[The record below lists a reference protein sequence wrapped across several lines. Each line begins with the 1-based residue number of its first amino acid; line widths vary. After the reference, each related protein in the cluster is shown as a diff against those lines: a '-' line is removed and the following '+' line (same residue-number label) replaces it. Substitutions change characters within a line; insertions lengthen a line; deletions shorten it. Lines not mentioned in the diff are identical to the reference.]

1 MKKPV
6 IILVAIIYVISVVIV
21 GFIGI
26 QTRVFNPVVF
36 VTDIQLN
43 FDENLAKIDST
54 AEGVDYAY
62 KIFASEEVTFS
73 VTANVLPN
81 NATNKQCIFEK
92 RDELTSYTFET
103 QFNGEF
109 TITSFKCSPVEYG
122 GVYSL
127 RMKVKPTDGNKSLYK
142 VFDIFVYNF

>member
-6 IILVAIIYVISVVIV
+6 LIIVALIYIISIVIV

-36 VTDIQLN
+36 VNDIQLN
-43 FDENLAKIDST
+43 FDENLTKIETT

-62 KIFASEEVTFS
+62 RIFADNEVTFT
-73 VTANVLPN
+73 VTANVIPN

-92 RDELTSYTFET
+92 RDESTEYTFES

-109 TITSFKCSPVEYG
+109 TIASFKCNPATSG
-122 GVYSL
+122 GVYSF
-127 RMKVKPTDGNKSLYK
+127 RIKVKPTDGNKSLFK
-142 VFDIFVYNF
+142 IFDIFVYNF

>member
-6 IILVAIIYVISVVIV
+6 IILVALIYIISIVIV

-26 QTRVFNPVVF
+26 QARVFNPVVF
-36 VTDIQLN
+36 VNDLNVN
-43 FDENLAKIDST
+43 FDENLVKIDSP

-62 KIFASEEVTFS
+62 RIFANSEVTFT

-81 NATNKQCIFEK
+81 DATNKRCVFEK
-92 RDELTSYTFET
+92 RDESSSYTFET
-103 QFNGEF
+103 QFNGEY
-109 TITSFKCSPVEYG
+109 TIASFKCEAAPAD

-127 RMKVKPTDGNKSLYK
+127 RMKVKPTDGNKSLFK